1 MALTPQQEQAVTSAT
16 SVAITAGAGTGKTY
30 MLAERYL
37 FHLQTQD
44 LSSLQIVAMTFTD
57 KAAIE
62 LRSRI
67 RQTVKQQA
75 TDHFDWL
82 AELEAAPICT
92 FHSLAAR
99 ICREHPEAAG
109 VPADF
114 TPLDE
119 WEGQLWQTEQMAIA
133 LDQLPNQLYAQI
145 PYSLMKAAM
154 EVFLQDPLSAEEALQ
169 RTREDWWPILQKAQE
184 AVIETLLNDPFWQEA
199 HEIISQNQGKAGD
212 KLETVRQEALILIET
227 IESHQEDIQNEN
239 FQMVFQAWLKFKVGN
254 IGSKKNWADEETLK
268 TLRRTLIDWRDFTK
282 YFPNS
287 DLVTL
292 QWGELDEKIEVL
304 LPALRD
310 AFIFVRDFVSNAKN
324 HQRLLDFNDLEIHAL
339 KALEDSQIRDYYQQ
353 RWQAFLIDEFQDT
366 NPTQGKLLEILTQG
380 KTLTLVGDE
389 KQSIYGFRRADIQV
403 FQQWRDH
410 LNNTIPLSTSFRTH
424 APLINNINQ
433 IFAPILAD
441 LHQDLDGDRQ
451 EPPHPAPHVES
462 FVIIPDP
469 DSDTNPS
476 VEQLR
481 QYEAQHIAHLV
492 QQMLQEKRPV
502 WDKKTR
508 EHRPIEPRDIAILA
522 RTWEPLELYGQAI
535 GNLQIP
541 VLQAGGGN
549 LLDTREAKDGMA
561 LLRFLADARDD
572 IALVAVLRSP
582 FFAWSDRHLLTLR
595 QAATDDQNW
604 WQLLQASNDQI
615 TVQTVEILKKLRHHC
630 QIDPPSRLLQLADRL
645 TGYTAVIA
653 NLPNCERRLADWQG
667 FMDTVR
673 RLESG
678 SNETFIAVRRLK
690 RLVDKKVE
698 IKRPPLEAGNAI
710 TLMTI
715 HGAKGLEWPVVIVPD
730 LSRKS
735 QNDHSSIRF
744 DPQLG
749 VAVKQDDESGELQK
763 SALYLLLAQRQ
774 QAQDLEEMKRLL
786 YVAATRAGDRLIFTT
801 GQGKNESHLW
811 QLLQVGLQ
819 GEFSPQEIV
828 YQLDSL
834 SHLNP
839 SDPSLPELPS
849 EILINPVFGGL
860 QLPVTALTDYARCP
874 KQFDYKYIKG
884 HPGETITTGQFGREI
899 GILTHRILAQGITTI
914 NKVSALDLNLSDDK
928 MQEAFN
934 LAEQFRHHR
943 NFSAVQSG
951 QWERFLSLKLGKI
964 RFNGLADL
972 VGQDFVLDIK
982 TEQEVNPQEHRFQLW
997 AYAKAT
1003 KKSQA
1008 YIAYLRHN
1016 QLCHFSTA
1024 DLQAISQE
1032 ADQLLTAIANK
1043 KFEPT
1048 PSVKACQY
1056 CPYTDI
1062 CDQAVIL
1069 LENQEIEG
1077 KTSLGFG

>member
-1 MALTPQQEQAVTSAT
+1 
-16 SVAITAGAGTGKTY
+16 
-30 MLAERYL
+30 
-37 FHLQTQD
+37 
-44 LSSLQIVAMTFTD
+44 MTFTD
-57 KAAIE
+57 KAAKE

-67 RQTVKQQA
+67 RQTVEQEA
-75 TDHFDWL
+75 PERFDWL

-99 ICREHPEAAG
+99 ICREHPKAAG

-119 WEGQLWQTEQMAIA
+119 WEGQLWQGEQMAIA
-133 LDQLPNQLYAQI
+133 LNQLPSGLYGQI
-145 PYSLMKAAM
+145 PYSLMKVAM

-169 RTREDWWPILQKAQE
+169 RDREDWWPVLQKAQE
-184 AVIETLLNDPFWQEA
+184 TVVETLLNDPFWREA
-199 HEIISQNQGKAGD
+199 HEIISQNQGRAGD
-212 KLETVRQEALILIET
+212 KLETARQEALTLIEA
-227 IESHQEDIQNEN
+227 IESYQEDIQNEN
-239 FQMVFQAWLKFKVGN
+239 FQIAFQAWLKFKVGN
-254 IGSKKNWADEETLK
+254 IGSKKNWVDEETLK
-268 TLRRTLIDWRDFTK
+268 MVRRALIDWRDFTK
-282 YFPNS
+282 DFPNS
-287 DLVTL
+287 ELVTV
-292 QWGELDEKIEVL
+292 QWGELDQQIEAI
-304 LPALRD
+304 LPDLRE
-310 AFIFVRDFVSNAKN
+310 AFIFVRDFIRQAKV
-324 HQRLLDFNDLEIHAL
+324 HQRLLDFNDLEVYAL
-339 KALEDSQIRDYYQQ
+339 KALADPQVRDYYHR

-366 NPTQGKLLEILTQG
+366 NPTQGKLLEALTQG

-403 FQQWRDH
+403 FQQWRDR

-424 APLINNINQ
+424 APLIDNINQ

-441 LHQDLDGDRQ
+441 LHQDLDGDRR

-462 FVIIPDP
+462 FVIISDP
-469 DSDTNPS
+469 DSATKPN

-481 QYEAQHIAHLV
+481 QYEAQHIAHLI

-502 WDKKTR
+502 WDKKMR
-508 EHRPIEPRDIAILA
+508 EHRPMEPRDIAILA

-535 GNLQIP
+535 GNVQIP

-549 LLDTREAKDGMA
+549 LLDTREAKDGIA

-582 FFAWSDRHLLTLR
+582 FFAWSDRLLLELR
-595 QAATDDQNW
+595 QTTPDDQSW
-604 WQLLQASNDQI
+604 WQLLQASDHE
-615 TVQTVEILKKLRHHC
+615 TVVEAVEILKDLRKNRSL
-630 QIDPPSRLLQLADRL
+630 DPPSRLLQQADRL
-645 TGYTAVIA
+645 TGYTAVMA
-653 NLPNCERRLADWQG
+653 NLPNAQRRLADWQG
-667 FMDTVR
+667 FLDMVR
-673 RLESG
+673 RLEAG
-678 SNETFIAVRRLK
+678 SNETFIVVRRLK

-715 HGAKGLEWPVVIVPD
+715 HGAKGLEWSVVIVPD

-749 VAVKQDDESGELQK
+749 VAIKQDDESGEPQK

-801 GQGKNESHLW
+801 GQGEKGLNLW
-811 QLLQVGLQ
+811 QLLQVSLQ

-828 YQLDSL
+828 YQAESL

-839 SDPSLPELPS
+839 ADPPLPELPS
-849 EILINPVFGGL
+849 EILIKPVFGGL

-874 KQFDYKYIKG
+874 KQFDYKHIKG

-899 GILTHRILAQGITTI
+899 GILTHRLLAQNIKVIT
-914 NKVSALDLNLSDDK
+914 KVSAPDLNLPPDK
-928 MQEAFN
+928 ITEAFT
-934 LAEQFRHHR
+934 LAEQFRNHP
-943 NFSAVQSG
+943 NFTAVQLG
-951 QWERFLSLKLGKI
+951 QWEKFLSFKMGKI
-964 RFNGLADL
+964 RFNGLVDL

-997 AYAKAT
+997 AYATAT
-1003 KKSQA
+1003 QKSQA

-1032 ADQLLTAIANK
+1032 ADKLITAIAHK
-1043 KFEPT
+1043 EFEPT
-1048 PSVKACQY
+1048 PSVEACQY
-1056 CPYTDI
+1056 CPYADI
-1062 CDQAVIL
+1062 CDQAVASIH
-1069 LENQEIEG
+1069 NQH
-1077 KTSLGFG
+1077 

>member
-1 MALTPQQEQAVTSAT
+1 MALTSQQKQAATSAT

-30 MLAERYL
+30 MLASRYL
-37 FHLQTQD
+37 FHLRTQ
-44 LSSLQIVAMTFTD
+44 SRSPLQIVAMTFTD
-57 KAAIE
+57 KAATE

-67 RQTVKQQA
+67 RQTVQQEA
-75 TDHFDWL
+75 PERFDWL

-119 WEGQLWQTEQMAIA
+119 WEGQLWQAEQVAIA
-133 LDQLPNQLYAQI
+133 LDQLPNKLYAQI

-169 RTREDWWPILQKAQE
+169 RNREDWLPDLQTTQTQ
-184 AVIETLLNDPFWQEA
+184 IIQTLLNHLFWQEA
-199 HEIISQNQGKAGD
+199 HKIISQNQGKAGD
-212 KLETVRQEALILIET
+212 KLETIRQEALTLIET
-227 IESHQEDIQNEN
+227 IETHQKDVQGE
-239 FQMVFQAWLKFKVGN
+239 VFQTAFSAWKKLKVGTV
-254 IGSKKNWADEETLK
+254 GSQNNWADQETLK
-268 TLRRTLIDWRDFTK
+268 TVRRALIDWRDFTK
-282 YFPNS
+282 EFPDIS
-287 DLVTL
+287 LVTM
-292 QWGELDEKIEVL
+292 QWGELDEQMEVM
-304 LPALRD
+304 LPDLRK
-310 AFIFVRDFVSNAKN
+310 AFTFVHHFLTEAKRK
-324 HQRLLDFNDLEIHAL
+324 QRLLDFNDLEIHAL
-339 KALEDSQIRDYYQQ
+339 KALADPQVRDYYHR

-366 NPTQGKLLEILTQG
+366 NPTQGKLLEALTEG

-403 FQQWRDH
+403 FQQWRDR

-424 APLINNINQ
+424 APLIDNINQ

-441 LHQDLDGDRQ
+441 LHQDLDGDRR

-469 DSDTNPS
+469 DNLTKPN

-481 QYEAQHIAHLV
+481 QGEAQHIAHLV
-492 QQMLQEKRPV
+492 QQMLQEKRPI
-502 WDKKTR
+502 WDKKMR

-549 LLDTREAKDGMA
+549 LLATREAKDGMA

-595 QAATDDQNW
+595 QDTPDDQNW
-604 WQLLQASNDQI
+604 WRLLQEANDQI
-615 TVQTVEILKKLRHHC
+615 TVQTVEVLKQLRHHR
-630 QIDPPSRLLQLADRL
+630 QFDPPSRLLQLADQL

-653 NLPNCERRLADWQG
+653 NLPNPERRLADWQG
-667 FMDTVR
+667 FLDAVR
-673 RLESG
+673 RLEAG
-678 SNETFIAVRRLK
+678 SNETFIVVRRLK

-698 IKRPPLEAGNAI
+698 IKRPPLEAGNAV

-749 VAVKQDDESGELQK
+749 VAIKQDDESGEPQK

-801 GQGKNESHLW
+801 GQGEKGLNLW

-828 YQLDSL
+828 YQPETL

-839 SDPSLPELPS
+839 ADPPLPELS
-849 EILINPVFGGL
+849 SQMLTQPVFGGL

-874 KQFDYKYIKG
+874 KQFDYKHIKG

-899 GILTHRILAQGITTI
+899 GILTHRLLAQNIKSIT
-914 NKVSALDLNLSDDK
+914 KVSAPDLNLSDDK
-928 MQEAFN
+928 IQEAFN
-934 LAEQFRHHR
+934 LAEQFRNHP
-943 NFSAVQSG
+943 NFAAVQLG

-972 VGQDFVLDIK
+972 IGQDFVLDIK

-997 AYAKAT
+997 AYATAT
-1003 KKSQA
+1003 QKSQA

-1016 QLCHFSTA
+1016 QLHHFSTA
-1024 DLQAISQE
+1024 DLQAIAQE
-1032 ADQLLTAIANK
+1032 ADQLITAIANK
-1043 KFEPT
+1043 EFEPT

-1062 CDQAVIL
+1062 CDQAVIP
-1069 LENQEIEG
+1069 LENE
-1077 KTSLGFG
+1077 

>member
-1 MALTPQQEQAVTSAT
+1 MALTPQQEQASTSAT

-30 MLAERYL
+30 MLAGRYL
-37 FHLQTQD
+37 FHLRAQG
-44 LSSLQIVAMTFTD
+44 LSPLQIVAMTFTD
-57 KAAIE
+57 KAATE

-67 RQTVKQQA
+67 RQTVQQQA
-75 TDHFDWL
+75 PERFDWL

-119 WEGQLWQTEQMAIA
+119 WEGQLWQAEQMAIA
-133 LDQLPNQLYAQI
+133 LDQLPSGLYGQI

-154 EVFLQDPLSAEEALQ
+154 EVFLQDPLSAKEALQ
-169 RTREDWWPILQKAQE
+169 RTRENWFPVLRKAQE
-184 AVIETLLNDPFWQEA
+184 AVIETLLNDPFWQKN
-199 HEIISQNQGKAGD
+199 HEIISQHQGRAGD
-212 KLETVRQEALILIET
+212 KLETARQEALTLIEA
-227 IESHQEDIQNEN
+227 IESYQKDIQNEN
-239 FQMVFQAWLKFKVGN
+239 FQMAFQAWLKFRVGN

-268 TLRRTLIDWRDFTK
+268 TVRQSLVDWRDFTK
-282 YFPNS
+282 KFPNC

-292 QWGELDEKIEVL
+292 QWGELDKQIEAM
-304 LPALRD
+304 LPDLRK
-310 AFIFVRDFVSNAKN
+310 AFIFVRDFIYQAKV
-324 HQRLLDFNDLEIHAL
+324 HQRLLDFNDLEIYAL
-339 KALEDSQIRDYYQQ
+339 RALADPQVRDYYHP

-366 NPTQGKLLEILTQG
+366 NPTQGKLLEALTEG

-403 FQQWRDH
+403 FQQWRDR

-424 APLINNINQ
+424 APLIDNINQ
-433 IFAPILAD
+433 IFALILAD
-441 LHQDLDGDRQ
+441 LHQNLDGDRR

-469 DSDTNPS
+469 DSDTNPN

-508 EHRPIEPRDIAILA
+508 EHRVIEPRDIAILA

-595 QAATDDQNW
+595 QAAPDDQNW

-615 TVQTVEILKKLRHHC
+615 TVQTVEILKKLRHHR

-667 FMDTVR
+667 FLDTVR

-678 SNETFIAVRRLK
+678 SNETFIVVRRLK

-698 IKRPPLEAGNAI
+698 IKRPPLEPGNAI

-735 QNDHSSIRF
+735 QNDHSPIRF

-749 VAVKQDDESGELQK
+749 VAVKQDDESGEPQK

-801 GQGKNESHLW
+801 GQGEKGLNLW

-828 YQLDSL
+828 YQPDSL

-884 HPGETITTGQFGREI
+884 HPGETIMTGQFGREI
-899 GILTHRILAQGITTI
+899 GILTHRILAQNIKVIT
-914 NKVSALDLNLSDDK
+914 KVSAPDLNLPPDK
-928 MQEAFN
+928 IKEAFT
-934 LAEQFRHHR
+934 LAEQFRNHP
-943 NFSAVQSG
+943 NFAAVQLG
-951 QWERFLSLKLGKI
+951 QWERFLSLKIDKI
-964 RFNGLADL
+964 RFTGLADL
-972 VGQDFVLDIK
+972 IGQDFVLDIK
-982 TEQEVNPQEHRFQLW
+982 TEQEINPQEHRFQLW
-997 AYAKAT
+997 AYATAT
-1003 KKSQA
+1003 QKSQA
-1008 YIAYLRHN
+1008 YIAYLRHD
-1016 QLCHFSTA
+1016 QLHHFSTD
-1024 DLQAISQE
+1024 DLQAIAQE
-1032 ADQLLTAIANK
+1032 ADQLITAITTK
-1043 KFEPT
+1043 EFEPT
-1048 PSVKACQY
+1048 PSVEACQY
-1056 CPYTDI
+1056 CPYADI
-1062 CDQAVIL
+1062 CDQAVVP
-1069 LENQEIEG
+1069 LEGQEIEE
-1077 KTSLGFG
+1077 KTV